1 MLKIYGRANSIN
13 VRKVLWMC
21 EEVGETFERED
32 WGRGFKPTSEPAF
45 QKVSMFGVVP
55 VVDDG
60 GFVLRES
67 NTIVRY
73 LAEKHGRADLYPKDL
88 KQRALT
94 EQWMD
99 WAATDIYTAIRPVF
113 LGLQV
118 KMAPFK
124 DDAAG
129 IEAGKKEWARQM
141 GLLDAHLAT
150 SGPYVTGAAFSIG
163 DIPVGLVVNRW
174 YGIAFDKPEFKAVAA
189 YYDRLAERPGYR
201 KHGRNGTP

>member
-1 MLKIYGRANSIN
+1 MRIYGRANSIN

-21 EEVGETFERED
+21 EEVGEPFERED
-32 WGRGFKPTSEPAF
+32 WGRGYRPTEDDEF
-45 QKVSMFGVVP
+45 RKVSNFGVVP

-73 LAEKHGRADLYPKDL
+73 LASKHARADLYPTDIKA
-88 KQRALT
+88 RAHV

-99 WAATDIYTAIRPVF
+99 WAATDIYQAIRPVF

-124 DDAAG
+124 DDAKG
-129 IEAGKKEWARQM
+129 IAQGIADWGRHMQRLE
-141 GLLDAHLAT
+141 DHLQA
-150 SGPYVTGAAFSIG
+150 SGPYLTGATFTVA
-163 DIPVGLVVNRW
+163 DIPVGLNVNRW
-174 YGIAFDKPEFKAVAA
+174 FVTTFEKPRLDAVTR
-189 YYDRLAERPGYR
+189 YYEVLAERKGF
-201 KHGRNGTP
+201 KLHGRNGLP